1 MKHQFLCP
9 APVISAIIISVN
21 ISNKQIVWF
30 HLKFSCYAG
39 AMMSKEEFFTVA
51 TL

>member
-9 APVISAIIISVN
+9 APVISAIIISVS

-39 AMMSKEEFFTVA
+39 AMMYKEFFTVA